1 MAPFSIKENFMRCV
15 EINGEKIEYTLVRKA
30 VKNINLTVKTDGSVI
45 VSAPRGVA
53 AYVIDQLVISK
64 ADAILRMRK
73 RVSDN
78 INQHTVNGAK
88 ICIFEK
94 EYTVLIV
101 EDKRNYSKIVE
112 DTFEIHQNDVND
124 QELTEKIIE
133 KYVKDECIKV
143 FTSITE
149 QLCPLL
155 YEYGVK
161 MPEIKV
167 RKMKTRWGSCM
178 PYKQVITLN
187 LTLAYKPLCCTE
199 YVVLHELCHLVHPNH
214 SKKFYALIQKYMPDY
229 KQRKDL
235 LKSN

>member
-1 MAPFSIKENFMRCV
+1 M
-15 EINGEKIEYTLVRKA
+15 
-30 VKNINLTVKTDGSVI
+30 
-45 VSAPRGVA
+45 
-53 AYVIDQLVISK
+53 
-64 ADAILRMRK
+64 
-73 RVSDN
+73 
-78 INQHTVNGAK
+78 
-88 ICIFEK
+88 
-94 EYTVLIV
+94 IV

>member
-1 MAPFSIKENFMRCV
+1 MRCV
-15 EINGEKIEYTLVRKA
+15 EVNGGKIEYTLVRKA
-30 VKNINLTVKTDGSVI
+30 VKNINLTVKTDGNVI

-53 AYVIDQLVISK
+53 AYVIDQLVVSK
-64 ADAILRMRK
+64 SDVILRMRQ
-73 RVSDN
+73 RVTEDIKQRVASG
-78 INQHTVNGAK
+78 TK

-94 EYTVLIV
+94 EYTVSVV
-101 EDKRNYSKIVE
+101 EDKRNYFKISQ
-112 DTFEIHQNDVND
+112 DTLEVHQKDIKES
-124 QELTEKIIE
+124 ELTEKIIDG
-133 KYVKDECIKV
+133 YVKDECFKV
-143 FTSITE
+143 FTSMTE
-149 QLCPLL
+149 RLYPLL
-155 YEYGVK
+155 CEYGVK

-178 PYKQVITLN
+178 PYKGVITLN